1 MKDLNKMRVA
11 VLRELKNAHKF
22 FDNME
27 RNVKTRN
34 PEAVQRA
41 YVFLI
46 HLVRE
51 MDEGILRPYSIA
63 LDVELGQLLK
73 EDDIEDGSLD

>member
-1 MKDLNKMRVA
+1 MKDLNKMRLA
-11 VLRELKNAHKF
+11 VLHEIKHIHKF

-73 EDDIEDGSLD
+73 EDYIQDE